1 MKQYV
6 KPELVINNLFS
17 DSRVA
22 YDPWDEVHPGDNG
35 TGTGTGNGRISGSGW
50 LDWLED

>member
-22 YDPWDEVHPGDNG
+22 YDPWEDVTPGDNG
-35 TGTGTGNGRISGSGW
+35 TGTGSGRISGSGW
-50 LDWLED
+50 LDENGD

>member
-22 YDPWDEVHPGDNG
+22 YDLWEDVKPDGNG
-35 TGTGTGNGRISGSGW
+35 GHTGNGRISGSGW

>member
-22 YDPWDEVHPGDNG
+22 YDIYDDIKSDGNG
-35 TGTGTGNGRISGSGW
+35 GYTGNGHISTSSW
-50 LDWLED
+50 LDWED

>member
-22 YDPWDEVHPGDNG
+22 YDPWEDVTSDENG
-35 TGTGTGNGRISGSGW
+35 VVTGSGRISGSGW
-50 LDWLED
+50 LDGDED

>member
-22 YDPWDEVHPGDNG
+22 FDPWEDVKPGDNG
-35 TGTGTGNGRISGSGW
+35 DWTGNGRISANGW
-50 LDWLED
+50 LDMLEE